1 MQANSGSFQVETFKP
16 QLNQLNRAPVAA
28 LGPRPGPPEPC
39 FDPIGP
45 LLLLGLFVLVSSVAA
60 AVEAVGLLGSCGG
73 CRGWAEAGAVDPA
86 PRPAAAA
93 PGARPGAITA
103 LALRGAYIYD
113 II

>member
-1 MQANSGSFQVETFKP
+1 M
-16 QLNQLNRAPVAA
+16 NRAPVAA
-28 LGPRPGPPEPC
+28 LGPRPGSPEPGLG
-39 FDPIGP
+39 PIGL

-73 CRGWAEAGAVDPA
+73 CGGWAEAGAVDPA

-103 LALRGAYIYD
+103 LAFKGGMHI
-113 II
+113 

>member
-1 MQANSGSFQVETFKP
+1 MLKLKP
-16 QLNQLNRAPVAA
+16 KLLLLNRAPVAA
-28 LGPRPGPPEPC
+28 LGPRPGSPEPGLG
-39 FDPIGP
+39 PIGL

-73 CRGWAEAGAVDPA
+73 CGGWAEAGAVDPA

-103 LALRGAYIYD
+103 LALEGACIYD
-113 II
+113 VCIIIGI